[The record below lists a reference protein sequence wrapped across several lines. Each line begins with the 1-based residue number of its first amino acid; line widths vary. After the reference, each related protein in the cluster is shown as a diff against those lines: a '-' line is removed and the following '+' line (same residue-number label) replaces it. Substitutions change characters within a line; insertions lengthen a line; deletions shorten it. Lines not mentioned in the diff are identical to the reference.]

1 MEYVPAIFL
10 KGKKKTIFLYVINLG
25 TVYSTADGVEFE
37 GNESERERTIQILRS
52 GLHKEHHRFLVA
64 LSVLSGV

>member
-1 MEYVPAIFL
+1 M
-10 KGKKKTIFLYVINLG
+10 INLG

-37 GNESERERTIQILRS
+37 GNESKRERTIQILRS